1 VDDHQHR
8 RGTDRWNIFDFAIPA
23 GAFCLLLLSATF
35 IWLIGSTLEEQSRI
49 RHEHSRLLQKVV
61 DACRRPLQ

>member
-1 VDDHQHR
+1 MNSQR
-8 RGTDRWNIFDFAIPA
+8 RSTDRWNILDFAISA

-49 RHEHSRLLQKVV
+49 RYEHSRLLQKVV
-61 DACRRPLQ
+61 DACRRPPQ